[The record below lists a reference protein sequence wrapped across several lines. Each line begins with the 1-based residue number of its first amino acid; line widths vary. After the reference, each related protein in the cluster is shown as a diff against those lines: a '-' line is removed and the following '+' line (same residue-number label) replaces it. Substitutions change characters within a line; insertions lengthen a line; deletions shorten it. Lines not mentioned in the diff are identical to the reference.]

1 MAKPVCKVEKRH
13 GAPAVLNPLVVLVGA
28 NDVYYTATIS
38 DGKRTVRESAA
49 TAAQAEAKA
58 WAAWKRG

>member
-1 MAKPVCKVEKRH
+1 MAKPICKVDKRH
-13 GAPAVLNPLVVLVGA
+13 GVPAVLGALVSLTGG